1 MEQTLNLTI
10 NRLPALTWHHL
21 GMNQTS
27 LDQVL
32 TEGEGTL
39 TIETPDGVTQPAQ
52 DDLPA
57 IGGGMGPDLDTLVQA
72 SDVAVHH
79 LSIPAGTVAS
89 QPVRVKLTYG
99 PEEKKLSAFT
109 IHAEAD
115 SQVTVLMDYA
125 GDGPAD
131 AQGLA
136 AIQTKIYAEE
146 GALVRL
152 VQVQRLPKGFTCL
165 NDVGGLCE
173 NGAKIE
179 VTHLVLGG
187 KATYQGCQIDL
198 TGHDSALETDIGY
211 LLESG
216 SKLDMNY
223 NAIHRG
229 KKTTSRID
237 ASGVLKENAFKLFRG
252 TIDFKHGS
260 AGSVGNEKEDVLLLD
275 DSAVNQTIPLILC
288 AEEDVQGNHGA
299 TIGKLSEE
307 TLAYMAAR
315 GIPEETAYALMAKAR
330 IHRVCERIPDET
342 TRQLVEQE
350 LEGGTNDE

>member
-10 NRLPALTWHHL
+10 TRLPALTWHHL

-27 LDQVL
+27 LEQVL
-32 TEGEGTL
+32 AEGEGTL

-57 IGGGMGPDLDTLVQA
+57 IGGGMGPDMDTLVQA
-72 SDVAVHH
+72 AGVPVHH
-79 LSIPAGTVAS
+79 LNVSAGTAAS

-99 PEEKKLSAFT
+99 PEDKKINAFT
-109 IHAEAD
+109 IHAEAE

-125 GDGPAD
+125 GEGNG
-131 AQGLA
+131 QGLA

-152 VQVQRLPKGFTCL
+152 VQVQRLPKGVTCL
-165 NDVGGLCE
+165 NDVGGRCE
-173 NGAKIE
+173 SGAKIE

-187 KATYQGCQIDL
+187 YATYQGCQIDL
-198 TGHDSALETDIGY
+198 AGHDSALETDIGY
-211 LLESG
+211 LLEAG

-237 ASGVLKENAFKLFRG
+237 ASGVLK
-252 TIDFKHGS
+252 
-260 AGSVGNEKEDVLLLD
+260 
-275 DSAVNQTIPLILC
+275 
-288 AEEDVQGNHGA
+288 
-299 TIGKLSEE
+299 
-307 TLAYMAAR
+307 
-315 GIPEETAYALMAKAR
+315 
-330 IHRVCERIPDET
+330 
-342 TRQLVEQE
+342 
-350 LEGGTNDE
+350 

>member
-1 MEQTLNLTI
+1 MI
-10 NRLPALTWHHL
+10 KIAP
-21 GMNQTS
+21 
-27 LDQVL
+27 
-32 TEGEGTL
+32 
-39 TIETPDGVTQPAQ
+39 
-52 DDLPA
+52 
-57 IGGGMGPDLDTLVQA
+57 
-72 SDVAVHH
+72 
-79 LSIPAGTVAS
+79 SI
-89 QPVRVKLTYG
+89 
-99 PEEKKLSAFT
+99 LSADFAELGRDIRRIATADYVHFDVMDGRFVPNITFGSGICKAAARGPLPVDAHLMVEHPETQVENFAQAGAKIIT
-109 IHAEAD
+109 IHAEAE

-125 GDGPAD
+125 GEGEG
-131 AQGLA
+131 QGLA

-152 VQVQRLPKGFTCL
+152 VQVQRLPKGVTCL
-165 NDVGGLCE
+165 NDVGGRCE
-173 NGAKIE
+173 SGAKIE

-187 KATYQGCQIDL
+187 HATYQGCQIDL
-198 TGHDSALETDIGY
+198 AGHNSALETDIGY
-211 LLESG
+211 LLEAG

-237 ASGVLKENAFKLFRG
+237 ASGVLKEAAFKLFRG

-275 DSAVNQTIPLILC
+275 DTAINQTIPLILC

-315 GIPEETAYALMAKAR
+315 GIPEETAYELMAKAR
-330 IHRVCERIPDET
+330 IHRVCERIPDEA

-350 LEGGTNDE
+350 LGGGNDDE

>member
-1 MEQTLNLTI
+1 MI
-10 NRLPALTWHHL
+10 KISP
-21 GMNQTS
+21 
-27 LDQVL
+27 
-32 TEGEGTL
+32 
-39 TIETPDGVTQPAQ
+39 
-52 DDLPA
+52 
-57 IGGGMGPDLDTLVQA
+57 
-72 SDVAVHH
+72 
-79 LSIPAGTVAS
+79 SI
-89 QPVRVKLTYG
+89 
-99 PEEKKLSAFT
+99 LSADFANLERDIKKIEKANVPYVHIDVMDGHIVPNITFGSGICKAAARGPLPVDAHLMVEHPETQVENFAQAGAKIIT
-109 IHAEAD
+109 IHAEAE

-125 GDGPAD
+125 GEGEG
-131 AQGLA
+131 QGLA

-152 VQVQRLPKGFTCL
+152 VQVQRLPKGVTCL
-165 NDVGGLCE
+165 NDVGGRCE
-173 NGAKIE
+173 SGAKIE

-187 KATYQGCQIDL
+187 HATYQGCQIDL
-198 TGHDSALETDIGY
+198 AGHNSALETDIGY
-211 LLESG
+211 LLEAG

-237 ASGVLKENAFKLFRG
+237 ASGVLKEAAFKLFRG

-275 DSAVNQTIPLILC
+275 DTAINQTIPLILC

-315 GIPEETAYALMAKAR
+315 GIPEETAYELMAKAR
-330 IHRVCERIPDET
+330 IHRVCERIPDEA

-350 LEGGTNDE
+350 LEGGTDDE

>member
-1 MEQTLNLTI
+1 MEQTLNLTV

-27 LDQVL
+27 LAQVL
-32 TEGEGTL
+32 AEGEGTL
-39 TIETPDGVTQPAQ
+39 TIEAPEGVSQPSE

-57 IGGGMGPDLDTLVQA
+57 IGGGMGPDVDTLVQA
-72 SDVAVHH
+72 AGVPVHH
-79 LSIPAGTVAS
+79 FNLSAGTVAS

-99 PEEKKLSAFT
+99 PEDKKINAFT
-109 IHAEAD
+109 IHAEAE

-125 GDGPAD
+125 GDAD
-131 AQGLA
+131 GEGLA

-187 KATYQGCQIDL
+187 HATYQGCQIDL

-237 ASGVLKENAFKLFRG
+237 ASGVLKEEAFKLFRG

-275 DSAVNQTIPLILC
+275 DTAINQTIPLILC

-315 GIPEETAYALMAKAR
+315 GIPEETAYELMAKAR
-330 IHRVCERIPDET
+330 IHRVCERIPDEA

-350 LEGGTNDE
+350 LEGGNEDE

>member
-27 LDQVL
+27 LEQVL

-57 IGGGMGPDLDTLVQA
+57 IGGGMGPDMDTLVQA
-72 SDVAVHH
+72 ADVPVHH
-79 LSIPAGTVAS
+79 FNISAGTVAS
-89 QPVRVKLTYG
+89 QPVRVRLTYG
-99 PEEKKLSAFT
+99 PEEKKINAFT
-109 IHAEAD
+109 IHAEAE

-125 GDGPAD
+125 GEGEG
-131 AQGLA
+131 QGLA

-152 VQVQRLPKGFTCL
+152 VQVQRLPKGVTCL
-165 NDVGGLCE
+165 NDVGGRCE
-173 NGAKIE
+173 RGAKIE

-187 KATYQGCQIDL
+187 HATYQGCRIDL

-211 LLESG
+211 LLEAG

-275 DSAVNQTIPLILC
+275 DTAINQTIPLILC

-315 GIPEETAYALMAKAR
+315 GIPEETAYELMAKAR
-330 IHRVCERIPDET
+330 IHRVCERIPDEA

-350 LEGGTNDE
+350 LEGGNDDE

>member
-1 MEQTLNLTI
+1 M
-10 NRLPALTWHHL
+10 
-21 GMNQTS
+21 
-27 LDQVL
+27 
-32 TEGEGTL
+32 
-39 TIETPDGVTQPAQ
+39 GVGLEAQLAGVGQPAHLPLGLGL
-52 DDLPA
+52 DDEVGLA
-57 IGGGMGPDLDTLVQA
+57 ALERAG
-72 SDVAVHH
+72 DV
-79 LSIPAGTVAS
+79 P
-89 QPVRVKLTYG
+89 
-99 PEEKKLSAFT
+99 
-109 IHAEAD
+109 AEAD
-115 SQVTVLMDYA
+115 LVAGQAVLAGVVDVDA
-125 GDGPAD
+125 GEGDG
-131 AQGLA
+131 QGLA

-152 VQVQRLPKGFTCL
+152 VQVQRLPKGVTCL
-165 NDVGGLCE
+165 NDVGGRCE
-173 NGAKIE
+173 SGAKIE

-187 KATYQGCQIDL
+187 HATYQGCQIDL
-198 TGHDSALETDIGY
+198 AGHDSALETDIGY
-211 LLESG
+211 LLEAG

-237 ASGVLKENAFKLFRG
+237 ASGVLKEAAFKLFRG

-275 DSAVNQTIPLILC
+275 DTAINQTIPLILC

-315 GIPEETAYALMAKAR
+315 GIPEETAYELMAKAR
-330 IHRVCERIPDET
+330 IHRVCERIPDEA

-350 LEGGTNDE
+350 LEGGNDDE